1 MNEYTSGLANLL
13 VFVILLIIGYCVGGF
28 IEKKHFKS
36 IVERENK
43 FLYFPVINLPPQ
55 RLVEIGEDLQIE
67 NCFFVSGLVVIG
79 EDYFKRILGFLAN
92 FFGGRLLSHES
103 LLDRARREAI
113 LRLKEKAISQ
123 GADMLVNLQLQYLSI
138 NKETGNQNATN
149 SVEIMAYGTAL
160 KLKTK

>member
-1 MNEYTSGLANLL
+1 MSEYNSLL
-13 VFVILLIIGYCVGGF
+13 VNLSVFIVLLLIGYFVGG
-28 IEKKHFKS
+28 IVEKRHFKS
-36 IVERENK
+36 ILEREEK
-43 FLYFPVINLPPQ
+43 LLYFPVINLAPR

-79 EDYFKRILGFLAN
+79 EDYFKRILAFLAN

-123 GADMLVNLQLQYLSI
+123 GADMVVNLQLQYLSI
-138 NKETGNQNATN
+138 NKETDSQNATN

-160 KLKTK
+160 KIK

>member
-1 MNEYTSGLANLL
+1 MNEYNS
-13 VFVILLIIGYCVGGF
+13 LLINLSVFIGLLLIGYFVGG
-28 IEKKHFKS
+28 IVEKRHFKS
-36 IVERENK
+36 ILEREEK
-43 FLYFPVINLPPQ
+43 LLYFPVINLAPR

-123 GADMLVNLQLQYLSI
+123 GADMVVNLQLQYLSI
-138 NKETGNQNATN
+138 NKETDSQNANN

-160 KLKTK
+160 KVK

>member
-1 MNEYTSGLANLL
+1 MNEYNS
-13 VFVILLIIGYCVGGF
+13 LLINLSVFIGLLLIGYFVGG
-28 IEKKHFKS
+28 
-36 IVERENK
+36 IVEKRHFESILKREEK
-43 FLYFPVINLPPQ
+43 LLYFPVINLAPR

-123 GADMLVNLQLQYLSI
+123 GADMVVNLQLQYLSI
-138 NKETGNQNATN
+138 NKETDSQNANN

-160 KLKTK
+160 KVK